1 MPGPDFLDTNV
12 LVCAYDASQPA
23 KQQVAQ
29 NLVRKAIAGE
39 ILIST
44 QVLAEF
50 ASTLLHK
57 LVPAVPAENVAAL
70 LDVLGPIPLVTP
82 DADMVRRGVQAH
94 AAYHLHFYDAMIVA
108 AAERAGCARIW
119 SEDMN
124 SGQAY
129 FGITVTNPFA

>member
-1 MPGPDFLDTNV
+1 MPGPDFLDTNI
-12 LVCAYDASQPA
+12 LVYAYDVSQPA
-23 KQQVAQ
+23 KQRVAQ
-29 NLVRKAIAGE
+29 TLVRKAMAGE
-39 ILIST
+39 FLIST

-50 ASTLLHK
+50 AATLLHK
-57 LVPAVPAENVAAL
+57 LVPAPSAADVSLL
-70 LDVLGPIPLVTP
+70 LDALGPIPLITP
-82 DADMVRRGVQAH
+82 DAEIVRRGVQAH

-124 SGQAY
+124 SGQTY